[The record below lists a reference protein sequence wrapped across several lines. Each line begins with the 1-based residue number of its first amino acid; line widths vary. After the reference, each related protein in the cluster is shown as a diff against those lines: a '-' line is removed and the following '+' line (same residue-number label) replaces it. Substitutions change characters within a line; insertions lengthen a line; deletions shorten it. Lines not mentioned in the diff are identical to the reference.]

1 MRTRRGSW
9 ICGIALGALVVP
21 GAVAADETP
30 VGEVTALSGQV
41 SAVRDGGTPRPL
53 SCGDP
58 VYEGESVVTSP
69 GSGAG
74 LLLGDDLLAQV
85 GETSSLKL
93 GRTAAGTPDATLQ
106 KGAVRVIDAREG
118 QQPARLAAG
127 TASARLEG
135 GDSEAYLLAEKAG
148 GYAMFC
154 EWDAPL
160 AVDRGNET
168 RTATPTECVIAKPD
182 EPLYVAKA
190 HEERMP
196 AGPDGCPPANIAALG
211 PHFPDAADVAAGPP
225 AVAFS
230 AGPDALPGFIM
241 MPCEDPGA
249 ACVGVLVNEV
259 PPTIPPTIPGG
270 NPFPGTPTPPAP

>member
-1 MRTRRGSW
+1 MRARRESW

-21 GAVAADETP
+21 GLVSADAAP

-53 SCGDP
+53 ACGDP

-74 LLLGDDLLAQV
+74 LLLGDDLLATV
-85 GETSSLKL
+85 GEGSSLKL
-93 GRTAAGTPDATLQ
+93 GRTDAGTPDATLQ
-106 KGAVRVIDAREG
+106 KGAVRVIDARAS
-118 QQPARLAAG
+118 QTPARLAAG
-127 TASARLEG
+127 SAAARVAG

-160 AVDRGNET
+160 AVERGNES
-168 RTATPTECVIAKPD
+168 RTASPEQCVIAKPD
-182 EPLYVAKA
+182 EKLYVANA
-190 HEERMP
+190 HQERMP
-196 AGPDGCPPANIAALG
+196 AGPDGCPPGGIAALG

-230 AGPDALPGFIM
+230 AVPDGFPTFAT
-241 MPCEDPGA
+241 MPCEDPGI
-249 ACVGVLVNEV
+249 ACIGNTVVEG
-259 PPTIPPTIPGG
+259 PPTTDPSPGG
-270 NPFPGTPTPPAP
+270 GGSFPGLPAP